1 MEWNSDDPFVKW
13 VTRAY
18 VIAVLIWTP
27 TACYLIL
34 GEL

>member
-1 MEWNSDDPFVKW
+1 MEWNSDDSFVKW

-18 VIAVLIWTP
+18 VIAVLVGMP
-27 TACYLIL
+27 LLFYLIL